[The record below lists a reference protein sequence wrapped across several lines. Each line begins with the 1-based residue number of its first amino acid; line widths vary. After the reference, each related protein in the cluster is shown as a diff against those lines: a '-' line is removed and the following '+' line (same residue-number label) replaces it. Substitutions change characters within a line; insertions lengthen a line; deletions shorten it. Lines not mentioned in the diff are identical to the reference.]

1 MSVYFK
7 SAMVAIAAI
16 IVVASATM
24 AVFVTLARAGHAHEY
39 EITGHNANTGER
51 VAGTMTDTAHNGT
64 VHGLILDRLDRVP
77 VGGRWSGRG
86 MARLSDGGVRTYKV
100 EVVE

>member
-1 MSVYFK
+1 MQTIKAFAVIFV
-7 SAMVAIAAI
+7 ALCFAIAANL
-16 IVVASATM
+16 
-24 AVFVTLARAGHAHEY
+24 AVFIFLARAGHAHEY
-39 EITGHNANTGER
+39 KITGVNTSTGER
-51 VAGTMTDTAHNGT
+51 VAGTMSDTAHNGT
-64 VHGLILDRLDRVP
+64 VNGLLLDRLDRVH

>member
-1 MSVYFK
+1 MK
-7 SAMVAIAAI
+7 NLLGGIVAVCI
-16 IVVASATM
+16 I
-24 AVFVTLARAGHAHEY
+24 LAHPGHAHEY
-39 EITGHNANTGER
+39 EITGHNAHTGER

-77 VGGRWSGRG
+77 VAGTWSGRG
-86 MARLSDGGVRTYKV
+86 MARMSDGNGKMYRV